1 MFFYKISILNY
12 NSEPIL
18 ENQPF
23 TVVTILILIN
33 KLINITHSIMKEFNQ
48 YINGKFVKSTNSGVT
63 EVLNPCTEEVL
74 SVIPQGSIVDANNAL
89 EAAQAAQH
97 SWKSLAAIERAGYL
111 NKMANVIRENRVFL
125 AETLAKEQAK
135 VIGLAQVEIDV
146 TADYF
151 DYNAGWARRIEGEI
165 IQSDRRKEHIFL
177 HKAPIGVAVGILP
190 WNFPFF
196 VMARKVAPSLVTG
209 NTCVIKPSC
218 IAPNTVMEFIKMIE
232 NIGLPAG
239 VLNVVCGSGPTV
251 GNALVKSPITGI
263 VSLTGSVFAG
273 QKIMEAA
280 AANITKVSLE
290 LGGKAP
296 AIVCADANLELAV
309 NAIVSSK
316 VIFSGQVCNCAERVY
331 VEESIYDQFLDM
343 VTKKMQSVKVE
354 DAFSTNNPDMSAMVS
369 KDQVEKVAEMVEF
382 AKKEGAEVLV
392 GGSRS
397 EQFDKGY
404 FYQPTLLTNVT
415 QNMQIIQEEV
425 FGPILPVMKFSTLD
439 EAIAL
444 ANDCEY
450 GLTSSIFSENFNKV
464 MHASNELQFGETY
477 INREHFEAIQ
487 GFHAGWKK
495 SGLGGADGKHGMEE
509 YLQTKVVY
517 AQYR

>member
-1 MFFYKISILNY
+1 
-12 NSEPIL
+12 
-18 ENQPF
+18 
-23 TVVTILILIN
+23 
-33 KLINITHSIMKEFNQ
+33 MKEFNQ
-48 YINGKFVKSTNSGVT
+48 YINGRFVKSTSTDMT

-74 SVIPQGSIVDANNAL
+74 SIIPKGSVIDANNAL
-89 EAAQAAQH
+89 EAAQSSQH
-97 SWKSLAAIERAGYL
+97 AWKSLTAIERAGFL
-111 NKMANVIRENRVFL
+111 NKMATVIRENRVFL

-165 IQSDRRKEHIFL
+165 IQSDRKKEHIFL
-177 HKAPIGVAVGILP
+177 HKAPIGVAVGICP

-218 IAPNTVMEFIKMIE
+218 IAPNTIMEFAKLIE
-232 NIGLPAG
+232 NIGLADG
-239 VLNVVCGSGPTV
+239 VLNFVLGTGSVV
-251 GNALVKSPITGI
+251 GNALTKSPITGI

-280 AANITKVSLE
+280 AENITKVSLE

-309 NAIVSSK
+309 NAVVSSK

-331 VEESIYDQFLDM
+331 VEDSIYDKFLDM
-343 VTKKMQSVKVE
+343 LTKKMSEVKVE
-354 DAFSTNNPDMSAMVS
+354 DAFSENNPDMSAMVS
-369 KDQVEKVAEMVEF
+369 KDQVDKVAEMVEY

-397 EQFDKGY
+397 SQFDNGY
-404 FYQPTLLTNVT
+404 FYQPTLLTNVK

-425 FGPILPVMKFSTLD
+425 FGPVLPVMKFSTLD

-464 MHASNELQFGETY
+464 MHASEELQFGETY
-477 INREHFEAIQ
+477 VNREHFEAIQ

-509 YLQTKVVY
+509 YLQTKVIY
-517 AQYR
+517 AQYRS

>member
-1 MFFYKISILNY
+1 
-12 NSEPIL
+12 
-18 ENQPF
+18 
-23 TVVTILILIN
+23 
-33 KLINITHSIMKEFNQ
+33 MKEYSQ
-48 YINGKFVKSTNSGVT
+48 YINGKFIKSTSTEIT
-63 EVLNPCTEEVL
+63 EVLNPCTEEVIATIPKG
-74 SVIPQGSIVDANNAL
+74 SVEDANKAL
-89 EAAQAAQH
+89 EAAQGAQK
-97 SWKSLAAIERAGYL
+97 SWKSRTSVDRASFL
-111 NKMANVIRENRVFL
+111 HKMADKIRENRVEL
-125 AETLAKEQAK
+125 AKTLAAEQAK

-165 IQSDRRKEHIFL
+165 IQSDRKKEHIFL
-177 HKAPIGVAVGILP
+177 HKAPIGVAVGICP

-209 NTCVIKPSC
+209 NTCVLKPSC
-218 IAPNTVMEFIKMIE
+218 IAPNTIMEFAKLIE
-232 NIGLPAG
+232 NIGLPDG
-239 VLNVVCGSGPTV
+239 VLNFVCGPGPTV
-251 GNALVKSPITGI
+251 GNALTKSPITGI
-263 VSLTGSVFAG
+263 VSLTGSVLAG

-280 AANITKVSLE
+280 APNITKVSLE

-296 AIVCADANLELAV
+296 AIVCADANLDLAI
-309 NAIVSSK
+309 NAIVASK

-331 VEESIYDQFLDM
+331 VEDSIYDEFVDK
-343 VTKKMQSVKVE
+343 VNKKMSEVKIE
-354 DAFSTNNPDMSAMVS
+354 DAFSDNNPDMSSMVS
-369 KDQVEKVAEMVEF
+369 QDQLDKVTEMVNT
-382 AKKEGAEVLV
+382 AKSEGAEIVL

-397 EQFDKGY
+397 EKFNQGY
-404 FYQPTLLTNVT
+404 FYEPTLLTNVS
-415 QNMQIIQEEV
+415 QKMEIIQKEV
-425 FGPILPVMKFSTLD
+425 FGPVLPVMKFNTLD
-439 EAIAL
+439 EAIDL

-464 MHASNELQFGETY
+464 MYASDQLEFGETY

-517 AQYR
+517 AQYQ

>member
-1 MFFYKISILNY
+1 
-12 NSEPIL
+12 
-18 ENQPF
+18 
-23 TVVTILILIN
+23 
-33 KLINITHSIMKEFNQ
+33 MKEFKQ
-48 YINGKFVKSTNSGVT
+48 YINGKFIKSTSTEMT

-74 SVIPQGSIVDANNAL
+74 SFIPKGSVADANRAM
-89 EAAQAAQH
+89 EAAQTAQH
-97 SWKSLAAIERAGYL
+97 AWKDLTAIERAGYL
-111 NKMANVIRENRVFL
+111 HKMAGIIRENRVFL
-125 AETLAKEQAK
+125 AETLAMEQAK

-165 IQSDRRKEHIFL
+165 IQSDRKKEHIFL
-177 HKAPIGVAVGILP
+177 NKAPIGVAVGICP

-196 VMARKVAPSLVTG
+196 VMARKVAPSLITG

-218 IAPNTVMEFIKMIE
+218 IAPNTIMEFAKLIE
-232 NIGLPAG
+232 NIGLADG
-239 VLNVVCGSGPTV
+239 VLNFVCGTGTIV
-251 GNALVKSPITGI
+251 GNALTKSPKAGI
-263 VSLTGSVFAG
+263 ISLTGSVFAG

-280 AANITKVSLE
+280 AENITKVSLE

-309 NAIVSSK
+309 NAVVSSR

-331 VEESIYDQFLDM
+331 VEDSIFDEFM
-343 VTKKMQSVKVE
+343 EKVAKKMSEIKVE
-354 DAFSTNNPDMSAMVS
+354 EAFSDNNPDMSSMVS
-369 KDQVEKVAEMVEF
+369 KDQLDKVTEMVEF
-382 AKKEGAEVLV
+382 AKKEGAEVVL

-397 EQFDKGY
+397 TNFDKGY
-404 FYQPTLLTNVT
+404 YYQPTVLTNIT

-425 FGPILPVMKFSTLD
+425 FGPVLPVMKFRTLD

-444 ANDCEY
+444 ANDCEF
-450 GLTSSIFSENFNKV
+450 GLASSIFSENFNKV
-464 MHASNELQFGETY
+464 MHACDQLEFGETY
-477 INREHFEAIQ
+477 VNREHFEAIQ

-495 SGLGGADGKHGMEE
+495 SGIGGADGKHGMEE

>member
-1 MFFYKISILNY
+1 
-12 NSEPIL
+12 
-18 ENQPF
+18 
-23 TVVTILILIN
+23 
-33 KLINITHSIMKEFNQ
+33 MKEFNQ
-48 YINGKFVKSTNSGVT
+48 FINGKFIKSTSTEIT

-74 SVIPQGSIVDANNAL
+74 SHIPKGSIEDANKAL
-89 EAAQAAQH
+89 EAAKSSQH
-97 SWKSLAAIERAGYL
+97 QWKSITAVERANYL
-111 NKMANVIRENRVFL
+111 HKMANVIRENRVFL
-125 AETLAKEQAK
+125 AKTLASEQAK
-135 VIGLAQVEIDV
+135 VINLAQVEIDV

-165 IQSDRRKEHIFL
+165 IQSDRKKEHIFL

-218 IAPNTVMEFIKMIE
+218 VAPNTIMEFVKLIE

-239 VLNVVCGSGPTV
+239 VLNYVCGSGSVV
-251 GNALVKSPITGI
+251 GNALTKSPITGI
-263 VSLTGSVFAG
+263 VSLTGSVLAG

-280 AANITKVSLE
+280 AENITKVSLE

-296 AIVCADANLELAV
+296 AIVCADANLDIAV
-309 NAIVSSK
+309 NAVVSSR
-316 VIFSGQVCNCAERVY
+316 VIFSGQVCNCAERLY
-331 VEESIYDQFLDM
+331 VEDSIYDEFIEK
-343 VTKKMQSVKVE
+343 VTKKMSQIKVE
-354 DAFSTNNPDMSAMVS
+354 DAFSENNPEMSSLVS

-392 GGSRS
+392 GGERS
-397 EQFDKGY
+397 NHHDKGY
-404 FYQPTLLTNVT
+404 YYQPTLLTNIN
-415 QNMQIIQEEV
+415 QQMQIIKDEV
-425 FGPILPVMKFSTLD
+425 FGPVLPVMKFGSLD

-450 GLTSSIFSENFNKV
+450 GLTSSIFSENYNKI
-464 MHASNELQFGETY
+464 MHACDQLEFGETY
-477 INREHFEAIQ
+477 VNREHFEAIQ

-495 SGLGGADGKHGMEE
+495 SGIGGADGKHGMEE
-509 YLQTKVVY
+509 YIQTKVVY
-517 AQYR
+517 AQYQ